1 MHIIFSQPASQ
12 AEFKTVKRIDGYEA
26 IKTDYPIYLTD
37 ESKLVSTDAN
47 HLFIPRDEAELVAV
61 IQAMSAL
68 GVPIT
73 VAGSRTGLVGGSVPA
88 CGAIVS
94 MERFDQVESL
104 FFDEDHQEWVLRAGA
119 YVSLKSLEAML
130 KSKRFPDLEKIDN
143 ASVRS
148 SYERFK
154 ADADTYLYPPD
165 PTEMSASLGGSV
177 VTNASGARTFR
188 FGATR
193 NWVRGLRVVLA
204 NGEFVDIPRGKY
216 FASEKGTF
224 EIVNK
229 AGEKRTLTIPDYRL
243 PETKCTAG
251 FFTAPGMDLIDL
263 FIGSEGV
270 LGIVTR
276 VDVALIKSDPKISIV
291 QFLEDDY
298 QAVRLTASLRSDQRI
313 KLDFLEF
320 YSGNALNLLRR
331 VQAEA
336 PSTVNM
342 PPIPDEARSA
352 LFFELNYDPQSS
364 NDHLAVLQE
373 IIRQHGADPAFSW
386 AAHEPREL
394 ERFKVFRHLLPET
407 VNSIIAERKKSIP
420 KLHKLGT
427 DLAVPDEHL
436 MDIWTLYQENCDAL
450 NLEWVAFGHIGNN
463 HIHVNILP
471 RNIEELTQGLELYQL
486 FAQKTVEWGGA
497 VSAEHGIGKIKQ
509 NFLALMFTP
518 EQISQMLHVKTVFDP
533 DHLLN
538 PGDLFP
544 CEVCT

>member
-1 MHIIFSQPASQ
+1 M
-12 AEFKTVKRIDGYEA
+12 
-26 IKTDYPIYLTD
+26 
-37 ESKLVSTDAN
+37 AN
-47 HLFIPRDEAELVAV
+47 LSI
-61 IQAMSAL
+61 S
-68 GVPIT
+68 
-73 VAGSRTGLVGGSVPA
+73 
-88 CGAIVS
+88 
-94 MERFDQVESL
+94 
-104 FFDEDHQEWVLRAGA
+104 
-119 YVSLKSLEAML
+119 
-130 KSKRFPDLEKIDN
+130 
-143 ASVRS
+143 
-148 SYERFK
+148 
-154 ADADTYLYPPD
+154 
-165 PTEMSASLGGSV
+165 
-177 VTNASGARTFR
+177 
-188 FGATR
+188 
-193 NWVRGLRVVLA
+193 
-204 NGEFVDIPRGKY
+204 RGKY
-216 FASEKGTF
+216 FASEEGTF
-224 EIVNK
+224 EIVNT
-229 AGEKRTLTIPDYRL
+229 AGERRTLTIPDYRL
-243 PETKCTAG
+243 PETKCAAG

-270 LGIVTR
+270 LGIVTQ
-276 VDVALIKSDPKISIV
+276 VDVALIKSEPKISIV

-352 LFFELNYDPQSS
+352 LFFELNYDSQSN
-364 NDHLAVLQE
+364 NDHLVLLQE
-373 IIRQHGADPAFSW
+373 IIRQHGADPALSW

-427 DLAVPDEHL
+427 DLAVPDDHL
-436 MDIWTLYQENCDAL
+436 MDIWTHYQENCDAL

-471 RNIEELTQGLELYQL
+471 RSIEELNQGLELYQL
-486 FAQKTVEWGGA
+486 FAQKAVEWGGA

-518 EQISQMLHVKTVFDP
+518 EQISQMQHVKAVFDP
-533 DHLLN
+533 DYLLN

-544 CEVCT
+544 CEVCA

>member
-1 MHIIFSQPASQ
+1 MYTIISQPASR
-12 AEFKTVKRIDGYEA
+12 ADFKTVKRIDGYEA

-61 IQAMSAL
+61 IQAMSAQSI
-68 GVPIT
+68 PIT
-73 VAGSRTGLVGGSVPA
+73 IAGSRTGLVGGSVPA

-94 MERFDQVESL
+94 LERFDRVESL

-130 KSKRFPDLEKIDN
+130 KSKRFPDLEKTED
-143 ASVRS
+143 ASVRR

-204 NGEFVDIPRGKY
+204 NGEFIDIPRGKY
-216 FASEKGTF
+216 FASEEGTF
-224 EIVNK
+224 EIVNT

-243 PETKCTAG
+243 PETKCAAG

-270 LGIVTR
+270 LGIVTQ
-276 VDVALIKSDPKISIV
+276 VDVALIKSEPKISIV

-342 PPIPDEARSA
+342 PPIPDEAHSA
-352 LFFELNYDPQSS
+352 LFFELNYDSQSS
-364 NDHLAVLQE
+364 NDHLVVLRE
-373 IIRQHGADPAFSW
+373 IIRQHGADPALSW

-471 RNIEELTQGLELYQL
+471 RSIEELNQGLELYQL
-486 FAQKTVEWGGA
+486 FAQKAVEWGGA

-518 EQISQMLHVKTVFDP
+518 EQISQMQHVKAVFDP
-533 DHLLN
+533 DYLLN

-544 CEVCT
+544 CEVCA